1 MRVDATVVLARR
13 LKAYR
18 KIKYITPEKFPVDFC
33 GRLRH
38 DSDKCWPT
46 RLKGLPAMSAVKQ
59 KTDAQL
65 KADLDAKNRAKE
77 AVAAKKAAH
86 AAELDKPIEGQA
98 EGGLAPELPA
108 EAKTDGQGDAF
119 IPPAAVEPDVLGAVL
134 ASLEGLRGE
143 MSDLEKRIDA
153 VERGLKGLGVGAKR
167 RVDDGTH
174 VGSIDG
180 LGKI

>member
-1 MRVDATVVLARR
+1 MLAY
-13 LKAYR
+13 A
-18 KIKYITPEKFPVDFC
+18 P
-33 GRLRH
+33 
-38 DSDKCWPT
+38 
-46 RLKGLPAMSAVKQ
+46 KGLPAMSAQKQ

-65 KADLDAKNRAKE
+65 KADLDAKQRAKD
-77 AVAAKKAAH
+77 AAAAKRAEH
-86 AAELDKPIEGQA
+86 AAELDKPIEPAQDAAA
-98 EGGLAPELPA
+98 EQGASA
-108 EAKTDGQGDAF
+108 ETQENGQGDPF

>member
-1 MRVDATVVLARR
+1 
-13 LKAYR
+13 
-18 KIKYITPEKFPVDFC
+18 
-33 GRLRH
+33 
-38 DSDKCWPT
+38 
-46 RLKGLPAMSAVKQ
+46 MSAPKQ
-59 KTDAQL
+59 KTNPVAQRTDAQL
-65 KADLDAKNRAKE
+65 KADLDAKQRAKD
-77 AVAAKKAAH
+77 AAAAKCAEH
-86 AAELDKPIEGQA
+86 AAELDKPIEPAQDAATTDA
-98 EGGLAPELPA
+98 ERIEQGASA
-108 EAKTDGQGDAF
+108 EAQENTDAERIGQSDAF

>member
-1 MRVDATVVLARR
+1 
-13 LKAYR
+13 
-18 KIKYITPEKFPVDFC
+18 
-33 GRLRH
+33 
-38 DSDKCWPT
+38 
-46 RLKGLPAMSAVKQ
+46 MSAPKQ
-59 KTDAQL
+59 KTNPVAQRTDAQL
-65 KADLDAKNRAKE
+65 KADLDAKQRAKD
-77 AVAAKKAAH
+77 AAAAKRAEH
-86 AAELDKPIEGQA
+86 AAELDKPIEPAQDAATTDA
-98 EGGLAPELPA
+98 ERIEQGASA
-108 EAKTDGQGDAF
+108 EAQKDGQGDAF

>member
-1 MRVDATVVLARR
+1 
-13 LKAYR
+13 
-18 KIKYITPEKFPVDFC
+18 
-33 GRLRH
+33 
-38 DSDKCWPT
+38 
-46 RLKGLPAMSAVKQ
+46 MSASKQ
-59 KTDAQL
+59 KTNPVAQRTDAQL
-65 KADLDAKNRAKE
+65 KADLDAKQRAKE
-77 AVAAKKAAH
+77 AAAAKRAEH
-86 AAELDKPIEGQA
+86 AAELDKPTEPAQDAATEQGA
-98 EGGLAPELPA
+98 SA
-108 EAKTDGQGDAF
+108 EAQTDADAERIGQSDAF

-134 ASLEGLRGE
+134 ASLDGLRGE